1 MTPLE
6 KVLGGAL
13 VVVLII
19 CVVLGVQKTN
29 IELEIGAAE
38 FKENE
43 IREALI
49 KTYDSHIVGLEEII
63 VTLQSERDSLENEKS
78 KIKIVTIHEID
89 SIRALP
95 FTGKRFFFTREISR
109 LDSLRT
115 RHADRN

>member
-1 MTPLE
+1 MTKRE
-6 KVLGGAL
+6 SVL
-13 VVVLII
+13 VVLLFI
-19 CVVLGVQKTN
+19 CLCVIVFSSLTLLSERGAIGVKEEQLN
-29 IELEIGAAE
+29 ELHE
-38 FKENE
+38 KQ
-43 IREALI
+43 IRL
-49 KTYDSHIVGLEEII
+49 YDKHIVDLQGII

>member
-1 MTPLE
+1 MTKRE
-6 KVLGGAL
+6 SVL
-13 VVVLII
+13 VVILFI
-19 CVVLGVQKTN
+19 CLGVIVFSSLRLLSERGAIGVKEKQLN
-29 IELEIGAAE
+29 ELHE
-38 FKENE
+38 KQ
-43 IREALI
+43 IRL
-49 KTYDSHIVGLEEII
+49 YDKHIVDLQGII